1 VVFFLHLKKTM
12 EALTPL
18 LGRTLLLIAHPDD
31 ETISCGA
38 LLQRIREP
46 MVVYA
51 TDGGPQDKYFWGKY
65 GSRENYVAVRREEAK
80 AALAAVGVQEVQW
93 LTDSA
98 GQAFQDQQ
106 LFRNLPAAFKAL
118 RRLAQKRKPEML
130 LTLAYEG
137 GHPDHDSCNFLGRQ
151 VADELRLPVWEAPLY
166 FRRADNNVLLQEFH
180 STNGTEVDLYPTES
194 EQRRKR
200 SMCEAYVSQKGVVA
214 IFENNLRETFR
225 PMSQYDY
232 SRPPHSGVLNYEAWQ
247 WPITG
252 QQVADEFQAFLSSR
266 RVAESAD

>member
-1 VVFFLHLKKTM
+1 M
-12 EALTPL
+12 DPLTPL
-18 LGRTLLLIAHPDD
+18 LGRTVVFIAHPDD

-38 LLQRIREP
+38 LLQRVREP
-46 MVVYA
+46 IVVFA
-51 TDGGPQDKYFWGKY
+51 TDGGPQDAYFWGRY
-65 GSRENYVAVRREEAK
+65 GSREAYVELRRQEAK
-80 AALAAVGVQEVQW
+80 AALAAVGVREALW
-93 LTDSA
+93 LTHASGA
-98 GQAFQDQQ
+98 QFQDQQ
-106 LFRNLPAAFKAL
+106 LFRNLSAAFEAL
-118 RRLAQKRKPEML
+118 RNLVEEHKPDTI

-151 VADELRLPVWEAPLY
+151 VADDLGLPAWEAPLY
-166 FRRADNNVLLQEFH
+166 FRRADNDVLLQEFH
-180 STNGTEVDLYPTES
+180 STNGTEIDLIPTAE

-200 SMCEAYVSQKGVVA
+200 AMCEAYVSQKGVVG

-252 QQVADEFQAFLSSR
+252 QQVADQFQAWIESKR
-266 RVAESAD
+266 RVESAD